1 VANDLPIPWGVVLPA
16 RPSFVGHGLTPF
28 LLHLGQC
35 CSSFETPNSV
45 YDVTHSARDGGT
57 IHGRVDLV
65 APLRSRLRRTGR
77 DPLEL
82 STCSLEAL

>member
-1 VANDLPIPWGVVLPA
+1 MLLLVSRRRIPYMTSPQFAG
-16 RPSFVGHGLTPF
+16 
-28 LLHLGQC
+28 
-35 CSSFETPNSV
+35 
-45 YDVTHSARDGGT
+45 DGGT

-65 APLRSRLRRTGR
+65 APLRSRLHRTGR